1 MIHAVAKHARTW
13 GSWALLAIA
22 ISGLPQLAL
31 AVEDGNARAG
41 SGELRAVR
49 VLLFGDRA
57 TSSTTVMPLSV
68 VTVGSKATF
77 ADADRDRSTF
87 RASSRRADLLG
98 RTARLGPPKR
108 TIVVLH
114 ALRMGSSNFV

>member
-1 MIHAVAKHARTW
+1 MIHAVGKHARAWATW
-13 GSWALLAIA
+13 VLLAIA
-22 ISGLPQLAL
+22 VSGLPQLAL
-31 AVEDGNARAG
+31 AVEDGSDRAG

-57 TSSTTVMPLSV
+57 TSSATAMPSLV
-68 VTVGSKATF
+68 AAVGANAAF
-77 ADADRDRSTF
+77 DEAVRDRSTD

-108 TIVVLH
+108 TLVVLH
-114 ALRMGSSNFV
+114 VLRMGSSNYV